1 MLNLEMLT
9 SKRLN
14 KLIETAK
21 PICMNIPRSKRHCSL
36 VVCKNEIVSVGT
48 NQFKTHPRAKAIGYR
63 YDEMHSELDALL
75 KSPERK
81 NLYLYNFRFNR
92 FGEMRIARPCDLC
105 MPWCLAVFDR
115 VYYTT
120 PEGIE
125 RIK

>member
-1 MLNLEMLT
+1 MN
-9 SKRLN
+9 RLSQKKID
-14 KLIETAK
+14 KLVNVAK
-21 PICMNIPRSKRHCSL
+21 PICMSIPRSKRHCSL
-36 VVCKNEIVSVGT
+36 VVCKNEIVSIGT
-48 NQFKTHPRAKAIGYR
+48 NQFKTHPKAKEIGYR

-75 KSPERK
+75 RCPEKK

-92 FGEMRIARPCDLC
+92 FGEMRIARPCNLC

-115 VYYTT
+115 VYFTT

>member
-1 MLNLEMLT
+1 MNLEMLT

-105 MPWCLAVFDR
+105 MPWCLAVFGR